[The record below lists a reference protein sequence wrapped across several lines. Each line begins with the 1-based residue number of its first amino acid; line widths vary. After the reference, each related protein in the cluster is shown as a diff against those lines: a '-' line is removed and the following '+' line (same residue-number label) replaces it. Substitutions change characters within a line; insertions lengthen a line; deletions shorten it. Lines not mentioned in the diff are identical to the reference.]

1 MNGDHCVLG
10 RAKPALEQ
18 GSHYFLKLAT
28 SKGENLQVEAE
39 SEHFFEEE

>member
-10 RAKPALEQ
+10 PAKPALEQ
-18 GSHYFLKLAT
+18 GSHYFLKLGR

-39 SEHFFEEE
+39 SEHFFEKE